1 MTENKVLSVEEN
13 LQNIQHILLDA
24 LEPSF
29 SNSTIQDAISRGNS
43 EVAEEVSNLKS
54 SIDEIGLQVKLMR
67 TEMQEMVSE
76 LSNLQELSDIKY
88 SLDSI
93 ASTLYNHYNKK

>member
-1 MTENKVLSVEEN
+1 
-13 LQNIQHILLDA
+13 
-24 LEPSF
+24 
-29 SNSTIQDAISRGNS
+29 
-43 EVAEEVSNLKS
+43 
-54 SIDEIGLQVKLMR
+54 
-67 TEMQEMVSE
+67 MQEMVSE

>member
-1 MTENKVLSVEEN
+1 VEEN

-29 SNSTIQDAISRGNS
+29 SNSTIQDSISRGSS

-54 SIDEIGLQVKLMR
+54 SIDEIGHQVSMMR
-67 TEMQEMVSE
+67 AEMQEMVSE

-88 SLDSI
+88 SLELI
-93 ASTLYNHYNKK
+93 ANTLYNHYNKK